1 MNEESNCKNFE
12 DSSCLCH
19 KKFDC
24 VNKRLDNIYNDVIDM
39 SEEMDKEVSV
49 KLKKN
54 FVNKLMEMSS
64 KNKLKEG
71 FEE

>member
-1 MNEESNCKNFE
+1 MDEENNCKNFE

-24 VNKRLDNIYNDVIDM
+24 VNKRLDNIYKDVIDM
-39 SEEMDKEVSV
+39 SEEMNKEVSV
-49 KLKKN
+49 TLRKN
-54 FVNKLMEMSS
+54 FVYRLKEMSNRNKLME
-64 KNKLKEG
+64 G